1 MRVAKSTW
9 VAALGAAVVL
19 LLPAPVQSAGVEV
32 PFELARLIE
41 RSPQRAVESLGRT
54 MAQISSD
61 GTVSEMTIRR
71 REMVEESMLRART
84 LAKLLALDLDNDG
97 QIIDIEV
104 TATFEALDT
113 RDRREILVITTS
125 ADQDHNGIIT
135 FEEMRLQAA
144 ESLNDKRRNQSRYND
159 AYQILALDLDGNGEV
174 TMREMVEAVER
185 FSAKC
190 SCVE

>member
-104 TATFEALDT
+104 TATFEASDT

-144 ESLNDKRRNQSRYND
+144 ESLNDKRRNQARYND

>member
-19 LLPAPVQSAGVEV
+19 LLPTPVQSAGVEV

-61 GTVSEMTIRR
+61 GTVSEMTIWR

-104 TATFEALDT
+104 TATFEASDT

>member
-104 TATFEALDT
+104 TATFEASDT

-125 ADQDHNGIIT
+125 ADQDHNGIIA

>member
-104 TATFEALDT
+104 TATFEASDT

>member
-9 VAALGAAVVL
+9 VAAVVL

-104 TATFEALDT
+104 TATFEASDT

-144 ESLNDKRRNQSRYND
+144 ESLNDKRRNQARYND

>member
-104 TATFEALDT
+104 TATFEASDT

-144 ESLNDKRRNQSRYND
+144 ESLNDKRRNKSRYND

>member
-1 MRVAKSTW
+1 
-9 VAALGAAVVL
+9 
-19 LLPAPVQSAGVEV
+19 
-32 PFELARLIE
+32 
-41 RSPQRAVESLGRT
+41 
-54 MAQISSD
+54 
-61 GTVSEMTIRR
+61 
-71 REMVEESMLRART
+71 MLRART

-104 TATFEALDT
+104 TATFEASDT